1 MKIGELNVGDLVIW
15 KDPGAY
21 PGGGSDADDM
31 GIVLEVE
38 PCIAVEDRIALV
50 VIYWREEDTPRHSCD
65 GSELDDW
72 FGRGILEVVS
82 ESR

>member
-15 KDPGAY
+15 KDPGAH
-21 PGGGSDADDM
+21 PGRGSDADDM

-38 PCIAVEDRIALV
+38 PCITVKDRIARA
-50 VIYWREEDTPRHSCD
+50 VIYWCEEDMPRHSCD

-72 FGRGILEVVS
+72 YSRGVLEVVS

>member
-1 MKIGELNVGDLVIW
+1 MKIGELNVGDLVTW
-15 KDPGAY
+15 GDPSAGV
-21 PGGGSDADDM
+21 PNDM

-38 PCIAVEDRIALV
+38 PCITVKDRIARA
-50 VIYWREEDTPRHSCD
+50 VIYWCEEDMPRHSCS

-72 FGRGILEVVS
+72 YSRGVLEVVS

>member
-1 MKIGELNVGDLVIW
+1 MKIGELNVGDLVTW
-15 KDPGAY
+15 KDPSVDYAN
-21 PGGGSDADDM
+21 DT

-38 PCIAVEDRIALV
+38 PCITVKDRIARA
-50 VIYWREEDTPRHSCD
+50 VIYWCEEDMPRHSCD

-72 FGRGILEVVS
+72 YSRGFLEVVS

>member
-1 MKIGELNVGDLVIW
+1 MKIGELNVGDLVTW

-38 PCIAVEDRIALV
+38 PCIAVEDRIALA
-50 VIYWREEDTPRHSCD
+50 VIYWREEEAPRHSCD

-72 FGRGILEVVS
+72 SRRGILEVVS
-82 ESR
+82 EYR

>member
-1 MKIGELNVGDLVIW
+1 MKVGELNVGDLVTW
-15 KDPGAY
+15 KDPSAAY
-21 PGGGSDADDM
+21 TNDT

-38 PCIAVEDRIALV
+38 PCITVKERIARA
-50 VIYWREEDTPRHSCD
+50 VIYWCEEDMPRHSCD

-72 FGRGILEVVS
+72 YSRGVLEVVS

>member
-15 KDPGAY
+15 KDPGRA
-21 PGGGSDADDM
+21 PAADDM

>member
-1 MKIGELNVGDLVIW
+1 MKIGELNVGDLVTW
-15 KDPGAY
+15 KDPSVDYAN
-21 PGGGSDADDM
+21 DT

-38 PCIAVEDRIALV
+38 PCMTVKDRIARA
-50 VIYWREEDTPRHSCD
+50 VIYWCEEDMPRHSCS

-72 FGRGILEVVS
+72 YSRGFLEVVS

>member
-1 MKIGELNVGDLVIW
+1 MNIGELNVGDLVTW
-15 KDPGAY
+15 KDPSADY
-21 PGGGSDADDM
+21 PNDT

-38 PCIAVEDRIALV
+38 PCITVKDRIARA
-50 VIYWREEDTPRHSCD
+50 VIYWCEEDMPRHSCD

-72 FGRGILEVVS
+72 YSRGVLEVVS

>member
-1 MKIGELNVGDLVIW
+1 MKIGELNVGDLVTW
-15 KDPGAY
+15 VDPCF
-21 PGGGSDADDM
+21 PEIADDM

-65 GSELDDW
+65 GRDLDDW

>member
-1 MKIGELNVGDLVIW
+1 MKIGELNVGDLVTW
-15 KDPGAY
+15 VDPCF
-21 PGGGSDADDM
+21 PQIADDM

-38 PCIAVEDRIALV
+38 PCIAVEDRIALA
-50 VIYWREEDTPRHSCD
+50 VIYCREEEEPLHTCD

-72 FGRGILEVVS
+72 HSRGILEVVS